1 MELTEL
7 NQSFDI
13 ILDYIK
19 DEIGNIKINID
30 DPSLYTV
37 VYMYELY
44 VTIEE
49 LQLNSD
55 HVITYNTYDTIVELI
70 TELCRQVK
78 EDTLLAN
85 IVDITKTFKRSV
97 YIQLSE
103 DTDANVFTNMDILD
117 YTVSNSVI

>member
-49 LQLNSD
+49 LQLNAD

-78 EDTLLAN
+78 EDTLLSN

>member
-49 LQLNSD
+49 LQLNAD